1 MLVRDSRRD
10 RRLYGRR
17 GARRS
22 RLTGPWRNVH
32 GAVWLVGLALLAWT
46 GWWWP
51 GILVLVAASMVV
63 EALIMML
70 SPQSVAAQ
78 DTSAAPALQP
88 QPAPSPIPPPQ
99 APRIDLLPSTCPKCA
114 GPIHG
119 KDVIWTSPRSADCPY
134 CGTSLP
140 MRKE

>member
-17 GARRS
+17 GVRRS

-32 GAVWLVGLALLAWT
+32 GAVWLAGLALLAWK

-51 GILVLVAASMVV
+51 GILVLVAVSMLV
-63 EALIMML
+63 EALIMTL
-70 SPQSVAAQ
+70 SPQSVARR
-78 DTSAAPALQP
+78 DAPAP
-88 QPAPSPIPPPQ
+88 VPPPQ
-99 APRIDLLPSTCPKCA
+99 SSRVDLLPSSCPKCA

-134 CGTSLP
+134 CGTCLP